1 MFDGGFDLFG
11 GTFVC
16 LVGFDSPHEL
26 FYGVD
31 DSVVAR
37 MFLVG
42 WEFLCERLE
51 GFEATDD
58 LSFFEG
64 DREVK

>member
-1 MFDGGFDLFG
+1 MFDGWFVFFGAFGGFDG
-11 GTFVC
+11 
-16 LVGFDSPHEL
+16 PHEL
-26 FYGVD
+26 FYGLD

-42 WEFLCERLE
+42 WEFLCERLK